1 MDKNINIYIILVIIS
16 LSFFYIIIK
25 YKSKLLKRKQ
35 VELNEKNN
43 INKHLTSLFYQLLKN
58 K

>member
-1 MDKNINIYIILVIIS
+1 MDKNINIYIILVVIS
-16 LSFFYIIIK
+16 LSVFYIIIK

-35 VELNEKNN
+35 AELNEKNN
-43 INKHLTSLFYQLLKN
+43 INKHLISLFYQLLKN